1 MTDQPR
7 PLTQKVD
14 LLIAARRSP
23 VGPGGL
29 AGYQTG
35 LASEFKSRTGGES
48 ALCALSGGAMKNVTL
63 LDAVVREPARIW
75 SSLASRPVFHS
86 LLEFWIRAS
95 YRRGTGL
102 LLPPRPRVV
111 HFVGTGWDFTGFAMA
126 DFARRNRAR
135 FTIWPA
141 VHPGLW
147 GDDAID
153 LRLYRQADAV
163 FCQSEIERRLLVDRG
178 LDPGRLVLCGLPPM
192 CLPSGDGARV
202 RGQLGIGSRPAVLF
216 VGRRSSDKGYPAL
229 LEAWKRVIAKVPQAV
244 LLLAGPGGDGPSP
257 VAGDSIRDLG
267 VPDEKTKA
275 DALAACDVFALPSA
289 HESFG
294 IVYVE
299 AWSYGKPVICGPAPA
314 SRELVS
320 DGVTGLWSEQTPESI
335 SASIIR
341 LLGDSELR
349 YTLGESGR
357 RFQLER
363 LTWDITMNTHQ
374 KAWDAS

>member
-1 MTDQPR
+1 MTDPARTSKQ
-7 PLTQKVD
+7 TVD

-29 AGYQTG
+29 AGYQTR
-35 LASEFKSRTGGES
+35 LASEFESRTGGRS
-48 ALCALSGGAMKNVTL
+48 ALCALSGGTMENVTL
-63 LDAVVREPARIW
+63 LDAVVHEPTRIW

-86 LLEFWIRAS
+86 LLEFWIRAA
-95 YRRGTGL
+95 YRRGAGH
-102 LLPPRPRVV
+102 LLPRRPRVV

-126 DFARRNRAR
+126 DYARRNRAR

-147 GDDAID
+147 GDDTID

-163 FCQSEIERRLLVDRG
+163 FCQSEAERRLLVERG

-192 CLPSGDGARV
+192 CLPTGDGTRL
-202 RGQLGIGSRPAVLF
+202 RGQLGIGARPAVLF

-229 LEAWKRVIAKVPQAV
+229 LEAWKVVAANVPDAV
-244 LLLAGPGGDGPSP
+244 LLLAGPGSEEASP

-267 VPDEKTKA
+267 VPDEVTKA

-299 AWSYGKPVICGPAPA
+299 AWSYGKPVICGPASA
-314 SRELVS
+314 SRELVR
-320 DGVTGLWSEQTPESI
+320 DEVTGLWSEQTPESI
-335 SASIIR
+335 AAAIIR
-341 LLGDSELR
+341 LLGDRKLR
-349 YTLGESGR
+349 YTLGAAGM

-363 LTWDITMNTHQ
+363 LTWDITMNTHR
-374 KAWDAS
+374 KAWAAS